1 MSENERQS
9 QTNNAV
15 IDDKLQGTVVA
26 YLMCGGIVSN
36 QIKESY
42 GEKVN
47 CVVHFLQLSS
57 VLVRRKKC
65 MRQLPSYL

>member
-1 MSENERQS
+1 
-9 QTNNAV
+9 
-15 IDDKLQGTVVA
+15 
-26 YLMCGGIVSN
+26 MCGGIVSN

-42 GEKVN
+42 EEKVN

-65 MRQLPSYL
+65 MRQSPSYL